1 MNDNDL
7 KYFKKHFDK
16 WKNVMI
22 RYNNLK
28 SKKIN
33 LKSEIKELEENE
45 LIQKYL
51 KKKEQLNSLNEKITQ
66 IRRENGKE
74 FLFDE
79 NKALIQYGSNNHT
92 NNIYVCLGGYPKHR
106 KVTDNMQIMFEPDMD
121 KYLPIESNEV
131 AYRIYANIESNY
143 TEVIAKTEWNEFENE
158 NTVLFPG
165 EEDPFEFYRNVRLLF
180 FKECIENTQEDAIEK
195 VLKIKKKY

>member
-1 MNDNDL
+1 MNDYDL
-7 KYFKKHFDK
+7 KYFKKHFSK

-22 RYNNLK
+22 NYNNLK

-51 KKKEQLNSLNEKITQ
+51 KKKEQLNSLNYRITQ
-66 IRRENGKE
+66 IRRENGRE

-79 NKALIQYGSNNHT
+79 NKALIQYGFNINT
-92 NNIYVCLGGYPKHR
+92 NRIYVCLGGYPKR
-106 KVTDNMQIMFEPDMD
+106 RIVTDNVQIKSQPDMD
-121 KYLPIESNEV
+121 KYLPIENNDAV
-131 AYRIYANIESNY
+131 YRIYADIESNT
-143 TEVIAKTEWNEFENE
+143 TEVISKTEWDRFEKE

-165 EEDPFEFYRNVRLLF
+165 KEEPFEFFSRVRLLF
-180 FKECIENTQEDAIEK
+180 FKNCIENTQEEAIAK
-195 VLKIKKKY
+195 VLELKK

>member
-22 RYNNLK
+22 NFNNLK

-143 TEVIAKTEWNEFENE
+143 TEVIAKTEWNEFESE

-180 FKECIENTQEDAIEK
+180 FKSCVENTQEDAIAK
-195 VLKIKKKY
+195 VLELKK

>member
-1 MNDNDL
+1 MNDYDL

-22 RYNNLK
+22 IYNNLK

-180 FKECIENTQEDAIEK
+180 FKSCVENTQEEAIAK
-195 VLKIKKKY
+195 VLELKK

>member
-180 FKECIENTQEDAIEK
+180 FKSCVENTQEEAIAK
-195 VLKIKKKY
+195 VLELKK

>member
-7 KYFKKHFDK
+7 KYFKKHFNK

-45 LIQKYL
+45 LIQNYL

-92 NNIYVCLGGYPKHR
+92 NNIYVCLGGYPKRR

-165 EEDPFEFYRNVRLLF
+165 EEDPFEFYIRVRLLF
-180 FKECIENTQEDAIEK
+180 FKNCIENTQEEAIAK
-195 VLKIKKKY
+195 VLELKK

>member
-45 LIQKYL
+45 LIQNYL

-180 FKECIENTQEDAIEK
+180 FKSCVENTQEEAIAK
-195 VLKIKKKY
+195 VLELKK

>member
-1 MNDNDL
+1 MNDYDL
-7 KYFKKHFDK
+7 EFFKKHFGK

-165 EEDPFEFYRNVRLLF
+165 EEDPFEFYIRVRLLF
-180 FKECIENTQEDAIEK
+180 FKNCIENTQEEAIAK
-195 VLKIKKKY
+195 VLELKK

>member
-180 FKECIENTQEDAIEK
+180 FKECIENTQEEAIAK
-195 VLKIKKKY
+195 VLELKK

>member
-1 MNDNDL
+1 MNDYDL
-7 KYFKKHFDK
+7 KYFKKHFGK

-33 LKSEIKELEENE
+33 LKLEIKELEENE

-66 IRRENGKE
+66 VRRENGRE

-79 NKALIQYGSNNHT
+79 NNALIQYGANNHT
-92 NNIYVCLGGYPKHR
+92 NDIYACLGGYPKR
-106 KVTDNMQIMFEPDMD
+106 RIVTENMQIKFEPDMD
-121 KYLPIESNEV
+121 KYLPIESDESM
-131 AYRIYANIESNY
+131 YRIYADIESNN
-143 TEVIAKTEWNEFENE
+143 TEVVHKTEWNEFENE

-165 EEDPFEFYRNVRLLF
+165 EEDPFEFYIRVRLLF
-180 FKECIENTQEDAIEK
+180 FKSCIENNQEEAIAK
-195 VLKIKKKY
+195 VLELKK